1 MVVGVGCYKVNV
13 NAKNDGE
20 VVLTAK
26 TGMRR
31 DVTEGG
37 SGMAWE

>member
-20 VVLTAK
+20 VKL
-26 TGMRR
+26 RR
-31 DVTEGG
+31 EWGRDETEGAVVWLG
-37 SGMAWE
+37 SSC